1 MKRKTY
7 FTPESSMVRIA
18 TEQGICYS
26 SGEPSQ
32 IDPNGENKG
41 DVNVEDYTEVNN
53 DITFD

>member
-1 MKRKTY
+1 
-7 FTPESSMVRIA
+7 MVRIA

-32 IDPNGENKG
+32 IDPNDENKG